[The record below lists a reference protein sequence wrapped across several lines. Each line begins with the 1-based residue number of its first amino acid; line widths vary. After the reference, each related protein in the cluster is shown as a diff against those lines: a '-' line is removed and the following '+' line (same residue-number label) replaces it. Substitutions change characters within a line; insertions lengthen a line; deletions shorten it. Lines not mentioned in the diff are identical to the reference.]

1 LPLHSIL
8 CNLLNFNLELP
19 QGPQNCGFIRGN
31 AGLSKNSA
39 TIRFVSVEP
48 MLEPLRVDLTR
59 IDWVICGGE
68 TVKPGQKNDD
78 GSPAMPRCM
87 DPDWA
92 RSLRD
97 QCSAAGVPFFMKQMT
112 NKAPIPED
120 LMVREFPV

>member
-1 LPLHSIL
+1 
-8 CNLLNFNLELP
+8 
-19 QGPQNCGFIRGN
+19 
-31 AGLSKNSA
+31 
-39 TIRFVSVEP
+39 